1 VVTMTSAAPTTT
13 GSTTGDEARVRARID
28 ELLAAHDPTTTPPT
42 AFLGARFDAGLAWV
56 WFPEGHG
63 GMGVSPELQ
72 AVVERELRRA
82 GAPNEADRNVIGY
95 GMGAPTVLVHGTE
108 EQRRRYLRPLF
119 TCEEI
124 WCQLFSE
131 PGAGSDVAG
140 LATRAV
146 RDGDEWIVNGQK
158 VWTTLA
164 HTATWGML
172 LARTDPDVP
181 KHRGLTYFIVDM
193 HAPGVEVRPLRQMTG
208 DAEFNEVFFTDVRV
222 PDSQRLDEVGAGWRV
237 AMTTLMNER
246 VAIGGGVPPRSG
258 GPIATALDLW
268 RASGAHPASD
278 RHAAVLRHRLV
289 RLWVESEVTRLT
301 NMRARALRRA
311 GTPGPEG
318 SVAKLAGAEL
328 NKRVYELCIDLLG
341 MTGTLYPSHYEM
353 RRPERAGFADEDPR
367 WQFLRSRANS
377 IEGGTSEIMRNILGE
392 RVLGL
397 PGEPRVDKDVP
408 WSQVP
413 RS

>member
-1 VVTMTSAAPTTT
+1 MATTDT
-13 GSTTGDEARVRARID
+13 VRTDEELVLGKIG
-28 ELLAAHDPTTTPPT
+28 ELLAAHDPATTP
-42 AFLGARFDAGLAWV
+42 AVEFLGARFDAGLAWV
-56 WFPEGHG
+56 SFPEGHG
-63 GMGVSPELQ
+63 GLGLSPDLQ
-72 AVVERELRRA
+72 GVVERELRAA
-82 GAPNEADRNVIGY
+82 GAPSEADRNVIGY
-95 GMGAPTVLVHGTE
+95 GMGAPTVLTHGTP
-108 EQRRRYLRPLF
+108 EQRARYLRPLF
-119 TCEEI
+119 TCEEV

-146 RDGDEWIVNGQK
+146 RDGDEWVVNGQK

-164 HTATWGML
+164 HTARWGML

-181 KHRGLTYFIVDM
+181 KHRGMTYFIVDM
-193 HAPGVEVRPLRQMTG
+193 HAPGVEVRPLRQITG

-222 PDSQRLDEVGAGWRV
+222 PDSQRLDAVGSGWRV

-246 VAIGGGVPPRSG
+246 VAIGGGVVPRNS
-258 GPIATALDLW
+258 GPIHEALRIWKEKPDKG
-268 RASGAHPASD
+268 GAQRD
-278 RHAAVLRHRLV
+278 RLMA
-289 RLWVESEVTRLT
+289 LWVEAEVARLT
-301 NMRARALRRA
+301 NMRARALRTA

-318 SVAKLAGAEL
+318 SVAKLVGAEL
-328 NKRVYELCIDLLG
+328 NKRIYDLCMDLMG
-341 MTGTLYPSHYEM
+341 MDGTLFPTNYEM
-353 RRPERAGFADEDPR
+353 RRPDRAIFSGGADPR
-367 WQFLRSRANS
+367 QTFLRCRANS

-397 PGEPRVDKDVP
+397 PGDPRVDKDVP

>member
-1 VVTMTSAAPTTT
+1 MTATIDTVAA
-13 GSTTGDEARVRARID
+13 EELVRRKLD
-28 ELLAAHDPTTTPPT
+28 ELLAAYPPASTPTTE
-42 AFLGARFDAGLAWV
+42 FLGARFDAGLAWV
-56 WFPEGHG
+56 WFPEGCG
-63 GMGVSPELQ
+63 GLGLPPDLQ
-72 AVVERELRRA
+72 GLVDRTLRKA
-82 GAPNEADRNVIGY
+82 GAPDETGRNPIGY
-95 GMGAPTVLVHGTE
+95 GMAAPTIATHGTP
-108 EQRRRYLRPLF
+108 EQRARYLRPLF
-119 TCEEI
+119 TCEEV

-146 RDGDEWIVNGQK
+146 RDGDEWVVNGQK

-164 HTATWGML
+164 HTASFGLL

-181 KHRGLTYFIVDM
+181 KHRGLTYFLLDM

-208 DAEFNEVFFTDVRV
+208 DAEFNEVFLTDVRV
-222 PDSQRLDEVGAGWRV
+222 PDAARLDAVGAGWRV

-246 VAIGGGVPPRSG
+246 VAIGGGVSARGG
-258 GPIATALDLW
+258 GPISELLGIWRERGGGTAVERD
-268 RASGAHPASD
+268 
-278 RHAAVLRHRLV
+278 RLV
-289 RLWVESEVTRLT
+289 QLWVASEVLRLT
-301 NMRARALRRA
+301 NLRARQLRQA

-318 SVAKLAGAEL
+318 SVAKLVSAEL
-328 NKRVYELCIDLLG
+328 NQRIYECCVDFLGLEGGLLP
-341 MTGTLYPSHYEM
+341 TNYVM
-353 RRPERAGFADEDPR
+353 RRPERAGFAGEDPR
-367 WQFLRSRANS
+367 WSFLRSRANT

>member
-1 VVTMTSAAPTTT
+1 MTLTDAA
-13 GSTTGDEARVRARID
+13 STDEDLLHSKVA
-28 ELLAAHDPTTTPPT
+28 ELLASYDPATTD
-42 AFLGARFDAGLAWV
+42 AVKFLGARYDAGLAWV
-56 WFPEGHG
+56 WFPPGLG
-63 GMGVSPELQ
+63 GLGLTPQDQVL
-72 AVVERELRRA
+72 VERELRLA
-82 GAPNEADRNVIGY
+82 GAPTEADRNVIGY
-95 GMGAPTVLVHGTE
+95 GMAAPTILVHGTD
-108 EQRRRYLRPLF
+108 EQRARYLRPLF

-146 RDGDEWIVNGQK
+146 RDGDEWVVNGQK

-164 HTATWGML
+164 HTASFGLL

-208 DAEFNEVFFTDVRV
+208 DAEFNEVFFTDARI
-222 PDSQRLDEVGAGWRV
+222 PDADRLDAVGAGWRV

-246 VAIGGGVPPRSG
+246 VAIGSGVS
-258 GPIATALDLW
+258 A
-268 RASGAHPASD
+268 RASGPIHEALRIWHE
-278 RHAAVLRHRLV
+278 HAAEDGGRRTGARRERLMA
-289 RLWVESEVTRLT
+289 LWVQSEVARLT
-301 NMRARALRRA
+301 NLRAREMRRA

-318 SVAKLAGAEL
+318 SVAKLFTAEL
-328 NKRVYELCIDLLG
+328 NKHIYELCVELLG
-341 MTGTLYPSHYEM
+341 MQGTLYPTDYSM
-353 RRPERAGFADEDPR
+353 RRPERAIFSGGADPR
-367 WQFLRSRANS
+367 FTFLRTRANS

-397 PGEPRVDKDVP
+397 PGEPRLDKDVA
-408 WSQVP
+408 WAEVP